1 MEADRVH
8 CDESQI
14 DEWFKQ
20 FHETFE
26 FPIPAS
32 FVVNVDEVGFG
43 GRELDRDVSC
53 VVPMEYVGNEIPIE
67 QDVNVDH
74 HTMIAAIV
82 ADGSVIK
89 PLIVIQRE
97 TVDLELLQ
105 LGYTT
110 DKITYSKSDTGYIN
124 ARIFKKWLDDCYLK
138 DLQIRRQITGYDG
151 PAILILD
158 GCSVLVII
166 PDLKFLLGGLEGS
179 EASGGALRTPPEA
192 SDPSNPP
199 SVLAPLATK
208 IKMIFVSHTIR
219 LKI

>member
-158 GCSVLVII
+158 GCSCHGTDGIDDYLSENNVYLRYI
-166 PDLKFLLGGLEGS
+166 PLHSSDQLQFFDIGLF
-179 EASGGALRTPPEA
+179 A
-192 SDPSNPP
+192 N
-199 SVLAPLATK
+199 
-208 IKMIFVSHTIR
+208 H
-219 LKI
+219 